1 MIHHNIKQS
10 WTLLKQHPLFSS
22 FYITGSALAITATM
36 VLCFIY
42 YNKFAP
48 IYPEYNRM
56 NTSYVVLAKLTLPDG
71 EETFDAFTAQTVRE
85 LFYPLQNVEAVSARL
100 VSFDDLPNYV
110 QSPTMKGETKVE
122 VIPTDPGF
130 FKIYNF
136 DFIEGVPFTDIDFE
150 SGIQTAVITDKLSR
164 LLFHATNE
172 VVGREFQLNFIDYR
186 VAGIVK
192 GASVLTPRTLADI
205 YIPYTTVA
213 GYDEQYTGAYPI
225 TFLTNS
231 KQQDNAMREELNERI
246 RVINFL
252 NPNKEQIDIWDQPTN
267 HVVNEF
273 IEIPSRPSGT
283 GVKIRLLICSLLAL
297 LLVPALNLSALI
309 SGRMDDRL
317 NEIGIRKSFGASKVM
332 LLCQI
337 VYENLFLTLLGGV
350 LGLILSWVLI
360 YRTNSFYDTIGELDL
375 AHYGEVLFSPIIF
388 IIALILCILL
398 NVFSALI
405 PAWRILRHPI
415 VYALHDK
422 L

>member
-22 FYITGSALAITATM
+22 FYIIGSALAITATM

-172 VVGREFQLNFIDYR
+172 VVGREFQLNFIDYQ
-186 VAGIVK
+186 VAGIIK

-360 YRTNSFYDTIGELDL
+360 YRTNSFYDNIGDLDL

-388 IIALILCILL
+388 VIALILCILL